1 MTSPSTAARFPG
13 RSSSATPAVPDPA
26 GGNGF
31 KIERA
36 YYTPTGDDVDIKTMA
51 QNDRVV
57 VVLTVTGDTAREGH
71 LLIVDPIPAGYEI
84 ENPDIS
90 SSGDTNAYDWLSAER
105 SVKHTEARVD
115 RYVAAVDRN
124 DGDPLEF
131 SVAYTMRAVSPGT
144 FAQPAA
150 TISDMYRPDLNART
164 DTGTVEVVGA
174 TR

>member
-1 MTSPSTAARFPG
+1 M
-13 RSSSATPAVPDPA
+13 PAVPDPA

-36 YYTPTGDDVDIKTMA
+36 YYTPTGDEVDIKTMA

-57 VVLTVTGDTAREGH
+57 VVLTVTGDTDREGH
-71 LLIVDPIPAGYEI
+71 LLVVDPIPAGYEI

-90 SSGDTNAYDWLSAER
+90 TSGDTNAYDWLSVER

-150 TISDMYRPDLNART
+150 T
-164 DTGTVEVVGA
+164 V
-174 TR
+174 